1 MIKRDITPILLEVS
15 NYFPVITVTG
25 PRQSGKTTLIK
36 TTFPNLPYALL
47 ETPQVKALA
56 TEDPKG
62 FLAKYPNGAILDE
75 VQNVPELF
83 SYIQGIVDDNEDIK
97 FILSGSQNFLLLEKV
112 NQTLAG
118 RVAVLNLLPFTLN
131 ELNKG
136 GFQPTSGMG
145 FILKG
150 GYPRLFRKK
159 IPPHIYYSNYIKT
172 YLERDVRTV
181 KNIGDLNTFKTF
193 MELCAGRTGQI
204 LNIDSL
210 ASDAGVALNT
220 AKSWLSIL
228 EASFILYQ
236 LRPHHKNYNKRLIKR
251 PKLYF
256 YDTGV
261 ACFLLNIQSSKQLES
276 HFLRGA
282 LFENMV
288 INQLTKFALNK
299 AKNPSLYFWRN
310 NHGKEIDCLI
320 DRGEKLI
327 PIEIKSGKTYT
338 KDFFKGLNY
347 WNKLSGNSLESSFVV
362 YGGNESQKLPNGNLL
377 TWDMLDEIYGLME

>member
-1 MIKRDITPILLEVS
+1 MIKRDISPILLEVS
-15 NYFPVITVTG
+15 TYFPVITVTG

-36 TTFPNLPYALL
+36 NAFPNLPYALL
-47 ETPQVKALA
+47 ETPQIKARA
-56 TEDPKG
+56 TDDPKG
-62 FLAKYPNGAILDE
+62 FLDKYPNGAILDE

-83 SYIQGIVDDNEDIK
+83 SYIQGIVDDNDEIT
-97 FILSGSQNFLLLEKV
+97 FILSGSQNFLLVDKI

-118 RVAVLNLLPFTLN
+118 RVAVLNLLPFTLG
-131 ELNKG
+131 ELTTG
-136 GFQPTSGMG
+136 GYTLKDSMG
-145 FILKG
+145 FIFKG
-150 GYPRLFRKK
+150 GYPRLFLKK
-159 IPPHIYYSNYIKT
+159 IPPHIYYSNYIRN
-172 YLERDVRTV
+172 YLERDVRTI

-228 EASFILYQ
+228 EASFIIYQ

-256 YDTGV
+256 YDTGI
-261 ACFLLNIQSSKQLES
+261 ACFLLNIQSQTQLES

-288 INQLTKFALNK
+288 INQFTKFALNK
-299 AKNPSLYFWRN
+299 ALSPSLYFWRN
-310 NHGKEIDCLI
+310 NHGKEIDCII

-347 WNKLSGNSLESSFVV
+347 WNKLSGQDPDHSFVV
-362 YGGNESQKLPNGNLL
+362 YGGDMNEKLPQGNLVS
-377 TWDMLDEIYGLME
+377 WDNLKAIMSKI